1 MAYGR
6 IIGSSRCLIPM
17 RAVKAAAL
25 GKGRGR
31 MAETNATARAGA
43 ATSWQ
48 RCQGRLRSLACAIF
62 ALAMLLPGLAHAIE
76 AILVEPDLARIDI
89 TAKGELYEGRG
100 DRLQIETAP
109 GADGYIGRM
118 SVQAS
123 TPGTNPSWLVFALSN
138 PTDKPIVRWLV
149 APRYTLAN
157 SGVFRPELDA
167 PRIAGVTP
175 SLGFRPEPLKSDRAD
190 MFRMNLE
197 PGQTVTFAAEL
208 SSSRVPQ
215 LSLWNPH
222 SYQAKQQDRMLFN
235 GLLLGITGLL
245 AIFLTA
251 IFAANHRAIFPATA
265 LVAWAALVYFCVD
278 FGFWNKLFPVGP
290 DRTALYRAAAE
301 AGLAASLVLFLYTF
315 LRIGLW
321 HGWIKTL
328 FWGWIAAQFAL
339 IVVAIIDPQTA
350 AGLARASTIL
360 IGGIGTGLICY
371 FALRGQDRAMSLI
384 PSWMLLV
391 VWLFGASMIVAGK
404 LSGEV
409 VVSGLVAG
417 LVLIIVLL
425 GFTVTQFAFRSGGGA
440 VSLGPPS
447 LVQMKSLAVDG
458 SGANVFQWHA
468 GRDLVTVGSE
478 VEMELGLDPG
488 SLNLTVDEFLQHMH
502 NADRDRFRLMLWSLQ
517 EKRGGEL
524 RIDFRLR
531 RHDGTYVW
539 YDLCAHAAP
548 NENVRLLRCVGL
560 MRDVTSL
567 KRSHE
572 RLIHDAVHDSL
583 TGLPNRELFM
593 DRLQGAITRAA
604 EGQSHRPT
612 IIFIDIDRFKN
623 VNKSFGLIIG
633 DSMLLTLGRR
643 LGRHLNPQDTLARLG
658 GDQFAILLISDSDP
672 HHVATLAE
680 RVKRALRTPMK
691 INAKEIIL
699 TASIGI
705 VVHDG
710 TQATAQEMLR
720 DGEMA
725 MLRAKRGGADRIEIF
740 NPAMRGEDESRLPL
754 ESELRM
760 ALERRQ
766 ITVFYQPITRL
777 ASNQLA
783 GFEALV
789 RWDHPTRGRLSP
801 DEFIPLAEE
810 SGLIVDLGTYVLGQA
825 LDEAANWHK
834 VLPRERD
841 PLFVSV
847 NVSSRQLFRQDMV
860 QEIRLML
867 AREAVPKG
875 TLKLEITESL
885 VMENPE
891 RAVEILTWLKTFGAS
906 LALDDFG
913 TGYSSLSYLHRFPF
927 DTIKVDR
934 SLVRDSS
941 LNGQTPLILRS
952 VVALAHELGKEV
964 VAEGVETA
972 ADAAYLRSIGCE
984 FGQGYYYGEPM
995 SAKDVAALLAALASH
1010 RKRRQRERAHA
1021 PAQPQAA
1028 TGLEV
1033 KAPGQPAIPALP
1045 RPATSGVT

>member
-1 MAYGR
+1 VTRHASTGVN
-6 IIGSSRCLIPM
+6 
-17 RAVKAAAL
+17 AVAHWPE
-25 GKGRGR
+25 G
-31 MAETNATARAGA
+31 
-43 ATSWQ
+43 
-48 RCQGRLRSLACAIF
+48 QGGRSLVCALLL
-62 ALAMLLPGLAHAIE
+62 ALIVLVPGLAQAIE
-76 AILVEPDLARIDI
+76 ATPVDPAAAKIDI

-109 GADGYIGRM
+109 GPDGYIGRM
-118 SVQAS
+118 AVQAS
-123 TPGTNPSWLVFALSN
+123 TPGTNPGWLVFALSN
-138 PTDKPIVRWLV
+138 PTDERITRWLV

-167 PRIAGVTP
+167 PRITAVTP

-190 MFRMNLE
+190 MFRLSLE
-197 PGQTVTFAAEL
+197 PGQTVTYAAEL
-208 SSSRVPQ
+208 ASTEVPR
-215 LSLWNPH
+215 LSLWNANA
-222 SYQAKQQDRMLFN
+222 YQAKQQDRMLFN
-235 GLLLGITGLL
+235 GVLLGITGLL

-265 LVAWAALVYFCVD
+265 LVAWAALIYFCVD

-290 DRTALYRAAAE
+290 DRTAVYRAAAE

-321 HGWIKTL
+321 HVWIKTM

-350 AGLARASTIL
+350 AGLARASTLVIAGVGAVL
-360 IGGIGTGLICY
+360 IAY

-384 PSWMLLV
+384 PCWMLLV
-391 VWLFGASMIVAGK
+391 VWLLGASMVVLGK

-458 SGANVFQWHA
+458 SGTHVFQWHA
-468 GRDLVTVGSE
+468 GRDFITVGSDIE
-478 VEMELGLDPG
+478 IELGLDPG
-488 SLNLTVDEFLQHMH
+488 ALNVSVDQFIQHMH
-502 NADRDRFRLMLWSLQ
+502 ASDRDRFRLMLWSLQ
-517 EKRGGEL
+517 EKHGGEL
-524 RIDFRLR
+524 VIDFRLR
-531 RHDGTYVW
+531 RHDGTYLW
-539 YDLCAHAAP
+539 YDLRAHAEP

-560 MRDVTSL
+560 MRDITSL
-567 KRSHE
+567 KRSQE
-572 RLIHDAVHDSL
+572 RLMHDAVHDSL

-612 IIFIDIDRFKN
+612 VIFIDIDRFKN
-623 VNKSFGLIIG
+623 VNKSFGLVIG

-680 RVKRALRTPMK
+680 RVRRALRTPMK
-691 INAKEIIL
+691 ISAKEIIL

-710 TQATAQEMLR
+710 SQQNGQDMLR
-720 DGEMA
+720 DGEIA

-740 NPAMRGEDESRLPL
+740 NPAMRTEDESRLPL

-760 ALERRQ
+760 ALDRQ
-766 ITVFYQPITRL
+766 QISVLYQPITRL

-783 GFEALV
+783 GFEALL
-789 RWDHPTRGRLSP
+789 RWDHPSRGRLAAE
-801 DEFIPLAEE
+801 DFIPLAEE
-810 SGLIVDLGTYVLGQA
+810 SGLIVDLGSYVLNQA
-825 LDEAANWHK
+825 LEEAANWHR
-834 VLPRERD
+834 VLPRDRD

-867 AREAVPKG
+867 ARESVPKG

-891 RAVEILTWLKTFGAS
+891 RAVEILTWLKTYGAS

-927 DTIKVDR
+927 DVIKVDR

-964 VAEGVETA
+964 VAEGVETQ
-972 ADAAYLRSIGCE
+972 ADASYLRSIGCE

-1010 RKRRQRERAHA
+1010 RKRKQRERATA
-1021 PAQPQAA
+1021 PAEPS
-1028 TGLEV
+1028 GLEV
-1033 KAPGQPAIPALP
+1033 DAPGQGPMTALP
-1045 RPATSGVT
+1045 GPSTA

>member
-1 MAYGR
+1 MTRHA
-6 IIGSSRCLIPM
+6 SRGVNAIAHWP
-17 RAVKAAAL
+17 
-25 GKGRGR
+25 KGQS
-31 MAETNATARAGA
+31 A
-43 ATSWQ
+43 
-48 RCQGRLRSLACAIF
+48 RSLVCVLLL
-62 ALAMLLPGLAHAIE
+62 ALAVLVPGLAHAIE
-76 AILVEPDLARIDI
+76 AIPVDPAVAKTDI
-89 TAKGELYEGRG
+89 TAKGELYQGRG

-109 GADGYIGRM
+109 GPDGYIGRM
-118 SVQAS
+118 AVQAS
-123 TPGTNPSWLVFALSN
+123 TPGTNPGWLVFALSN
-138 PTDKPIVRWLV
+138 PTDERITRWLV

-167 PRIAGVTP
+167 PRITAVTP

-190 MFRMNLE
+190 MFRLSLE
-197 PGQTVTFAAEL
+197 PGQTVTYAAEL
-208 SSSRVPQ
+208 ASNEVPR
-215 LSLWNPH
+215 LSLWKANA
-222 SYQAKQQDRMLFN
+222 YQAKQQDRMLFN
-235 GLLLGITGLL
+235 GVLLGITGLL

-265 LVAWAALVYFCVD
+265 LVAWAALIYFCVD

-290 DRTALYRAAAE
+290 DRTAVYRAAAE

-321 HGWIKTL
+321 HVWIKTM

-350 AGLARASTIL
+350 AGLARASTLVIAGVGTVL
-360 IGGIGTGLICY
+360 IGY

-384 PSWMLLV
+384 PCWMLLV
-391 VWLFGASMIVAGK
+391 VWLLGASMIVLGK

-425 GFTVTQFAFRSGGGA
+425 GFTVTQFAFRSGGGG

-458 SGANVFQWHA
+458 SGTHVFQWHA
-468 GRDLVTVGSE
+468 GRDFITVGSDIE
-478 VEMELGLDPG
+478 IELGLDPG
-488 SLNLTVDEFLQHMH
+488 ALNVSVDQFLQHMH
-502 NADRDRFRLMLWSLQ
+502 ASDRDRFRLMLWSLQ
-517 EKRGGEL
+517 EKHGGDL
-524 RIDFRLR
+524 VIDFRLR
-531 RHDGTYVW
+531 RHDGTYLW
-539 YDLCAHAAP
+539 YDLRAHAEP

-560 MRDVTSL
+560 MRDITSL

-572 RLIHDAVHDSL
+572 RLMHDAVHDSL

-612 IIFIDIDRFKN
+612 LIFIDIDRFKN
-623 VNKSFGLIIG
+623 VNKSFGLVIG

-680 RVKRALRTPMK
+680 RVRRALRTPMK
-691 INAKEIIL
+691 ISAKEIIL

-710 TQATAQEMLR
+710 SQQNGQEMVR
-720 DGEMA
+720 DGEIA

-740 NPAMRGEDESRLPL
+740 NPAMRTEDESRLPL
-754 ESELRM
+754 ESELRL
-760 ALERRQ
+760 ALDRQ
-766 ITVFYQPITRL
+766 QISVLYQPITRL
-777 ASNQLA
+777 ASNKLA
-783 GFEALV
+783 GFEALL
-789 RWDHPTRGRLSP
+789 RWDHPTRGRLAP
-801 DEFIPLAEE
+801 DDFIPLAEE
-810 SGLIVDLGTYVLGQA
+810 SGLIVDLGSYVLNQA
-825 LDEAANWHK
+825 LEEAANWHR
-834 VLPRERD
+834 VLPRDRD

-867 AREAVPKG
+867 ARESVPKG

-891 RAVEILTWLKTFGAS
+891 RAVEILTWLKTYGAS

-927 DTIKVDR
+927 DVIKVDR
-934 SLVRDSS
+934 SLVRDTS

-952 VVALAHELGKEV
+952 VIALAHELGKEV
-964 VAEGVETA
+964 VAEGVETQ
-972 ADAAYLRSIGCE
+972 ADAGYLRSIGCE

-1010 RKRRQRERAHA
+1010 RKRKQRERATA
-1021 PAQPQAA
+1021 PAEP

-1033 KAPGQPAIPALP
+1033 DAPGQDQLTALP
-1045 RPATSGVT
+1045 GPSTA

>member
-1 MAYGR
+1 VTRHASTGVN
-6 IIGSSRCLIPM
+6 
-17 RAVKAAAL
+17 AVAHWPE
-25 GKGRGR
+25 G
-31 MAETNATARAGA
+31 
-43 ATSWQ
+43 
-48 RCQGRLRSLACAIF
+48 QGLRSLVCALLL
-62 ALAMLLPGLAHAIE
+62 ALTVLVPGLAHAIE
-76 AILVEPDLARIDI
+76 AIPVDPAAAKIDI

-109 GADGYIGRM
+109 GPDGYIGRM
-118 SVQAS
+118 AVQAS
-123 TPGTNPSWLVFALSN
+123 TPGTNPGWLVFALSN
-138 PTDKPIVRWLV
+138 PTDERITRWLV
-149 APRYTLAN
+149 AARYTLAN

-167 PRIAGVTP
+167 PRITAVTP

-190 MFRMNLE
+190 MFRLSLE
-197 PGQTVTFAAEL
+197 PGQTVTYAAEL
-208 SSSRVPQ
+208 ASTEVPR
-215 LSLWNPH
+215 LSLWNANA
-222 SYQAKQQDRMLFN
+222 YQAKQQDRMLFN
-235 GLLLGITGLL
+235 GVLLGITGLL

-265 LVAWAALVYFCVD
+265 LVAWAALIYFCVD

-290 DRTALYRAAAE
+290 DRTAVYRAAAE

-321 HGWIKTL
+321 HVWIKTM

-350 AGLARASTIL
+350 AGLARASTLVIAGVGAVL
-360 IGGIGTGLICY
+360 IAY

-384 PSWMLLV
+384 PCWMLLV
-391 VWLFGASMIVAGK
+391 VWLLGASMIVLGK

-458 SGANVFQWHA
+458 SGTHVFQWHA
-468 GRDLVTVGSE
+468 GRDFITVGSDIE
-478 VEMELGLDPG
+478 IELGLDPG
-488 SLNLTVDEFLQHMH
+488 ALNVSVDQFIQHMH
-502 NADRDRFRLMLWSLQ
+502 ASDRDRFRLMLWSLQ
-517 EKRGGEL
+517 EKHGGEL
-524 RIDFRLR
+524 VIDFRLR
-531 RHDGTYVW
+531 RHDGTYLW
-539 YDLCAHAAP
+539 YDLRAHAEP

-560 MRDVTSL
+560 MRDITSL

-572 RLIHDAVHDSL
+572 RLMHDAVHDSL

-604 EGQSHRPT
+604 EGQSNRPT
-612 IIFIDIDRFKN
+612 LIFIDIDRFKN
-623 VNKSFGLIIG
+623 VNKSFGLVIG

-680 RVKRALRTPMK
+680 RVRRALRTPMK
-691 INAKEIIL
+691 ISAKEIIL

-710 TQATAQEMLR
+710 SQQNGQDMLR
-720 DGEMA
+720 DGEIA

-740 NPAMRGEDESRLPL
+740 NPAMRTEDESRLPL

-760 ALERRQ
+760 ALDRQ
-766 ITVFYQPITRL
+766 QISVLYQPITRL

-783 GFEALV
+783 GFEALL
-789 RWDHPTRGRLSP
+789 RWDHPTRGRLAA
-801 DEFIPLAEE
+801 DDFIPLAEE
-810 SGLIVDLGTYVLGQA
+810 SGLIVDLGSYVLNQA
-825 LDEAANWHK
+825 LEEAANWHR
-834 VLPRERD
+834 VLPRDRD

-867 AREAVPKG
+867 ARESVPKG

-891 RAVEILTWLKTFGAS
+891 RAVEILTWLKAYGAS

-927 DTIKVDR
+927 DVIKVDR
-934 SLVRDSS
+934 SLVRDTS

-964 VAEGVETA
+964 VAEGVETQ
-972 ADAAYLRSIGCE
+972 ADASYLRSIGCE

-1010 RKRRQRERAHA
+1010 RKRKQRERATA
-1021 PAQPQAA
+1021 PAEPS
-1028 TGLEV
+1028 GLEV
-1033 KAPGQPAIPALP
+1033 DAPGQGPMTALP
-1045 RPATSGVT
+1045 GPSTA

>member
-1 MAYGR
+1 
-6 IIGSSRCLIPM
+6 
-17 RAVKAAAL
+17 
-25 GKGRGR
+25 
-31 MAETNATARAGA
+31 MAETNVSANAEAGA
-43 ATSWQ
+43 WQ
-48 RCQGRLRSLACAIF
+48 QCRGRLPAFACALLL
-62 ALAMLLPGLAHAIE
+62 ALTVLAPGLARAIE
-76 AILVEPDLARIDI
+76 AIPVDPDQPKIDI

-109 GADGYIGRM
+109 GPDGYIGRM
-118 SVQAS
+118 AVQAS
-123 TPGTNPSWLVFALSN
+123 TPGTNPGWLVFALSN
-138 PTDKPIVRWLV
+138 PTDERIVRWLV

-157 SGVFRPELDA
+157 SGVLRPELDA
-167 PRIAGVTP
+167 PRIAAVTP
-175 SLGFRPEPLKSDRAD
+175 SLGFRPEPLKSDRGD
-190 MFRMNLE
+190 MFRLNLE

-208 SSSRVPQ
+208 SSLKVPR
-215 LSLWNPH
+215 LTLWDPH
-222 SYQAKQQDRMLFN
+222 FYQAKQQDRMLFN
-235 GLLLGITGLL
+235 GVLLGITGLL

-265 LVAWAALVYFCVD
+265 LIAWAALIYFCVD

-290 DRTALYRAAAE
+290 DRTAVYRAAAE

-321 HGWIKTL
+321 HVWIRTM

-350 AGLARASTIL
+350 SGLARASTIL
-360 IGGIGTGLICY
+360 IAGIGTGLIAY

-384 PSWMLLV
+384 PSWMLLI
-391 VWLFGASMIVAGK
+391 VWLFGASMIVLGK

-425 GFTVTQFAFRSGGGA
+425 GFTVTQFAFRTGGGA

-458 SGANVFQWHA
+458 SGTHVFQWHA
-468 GRDLVTVGSE
+468 GRDLVTVSND

-488 SLNLTVDEFLQHMH
+488 SLNVTVEEFLQHMH
-502 NADRDRFRLMLWSLQ
+502 ASDRERFRLMLWSLQ
-517 EKRGGEL
+517 EKQGGEL
-524 RIDFRLR
+524 RTDFRMR
-531 RHDGTYVW
+531 RTTAPISGTIRPRRAQRE
-539 YDLCAHAAP
+539 CASA
-548 NENVRLLRCVGL
+548 RCVGL

-572 RLIHDAVHDSL
+572 RLMHDAVHDSL

-612 IIFIDIDRFKN
+612 VIFIDIDRFKN
-623 VNKSFGLIIG
+623 VNKSFGLVIG

-680 RVKRALRTPMK
+680 RVRRALRTPMK
-691 INAKEIIL
+691 ISAKEIIL

-710 TQATAQEMLR
+710 SQVSAQDMLR
-720 DGEMA
+720 DGEIA

-760 ALERRQ
+760 ALDRQ
-766 ITVFYQPITRL
+766 QLQVFYQPITRL

-783 GFEALV
+783 GFEALL
-789 RWDHPTRGRLSP
+789 RWDHPTRGRLAAE
-801 DEFIPLAEE
+801 DFIPLAEE
-810 SGLIVDLGTYVLGQA
+810 SGLIVDLGSYVLGQA
-825 LDEAANWHK
+825 LEEAASWHK
-834 VLPRERD
+834 VLPRDRD

-867 AREAVPKG
+867 ARESVPKG

-952 VVALAHELGKEV
+952 VIALAHELGKEV
-964 VAEGVETA
+964 VAEGVETQ
-972 ADAAYLRSIGCE
+972 ADASYLRSIGCE

-995 SAKDVAALLAALASH
+995 AAKDVAALLAALASH
-1010 RKRRQRERAHA
+1010 RKRKQRERARDE
-1021 PAQPQAA
+1021 PATPS
-1028 TGLEV
+1028 GLEV
-1033 KAPGQPAIPALP
+1033 QAPTQPALP
-1045 RPATSGVT
+1045 ELPGPSAATSGVT